1 MSLFAIGD
9 LHLSLGSEK
18 PMDVFGGRWQDY
30 VDKIR
35 EGFHSVVTD
44 EDWTVLCGD
53 ISWGMSLEESLP
65 DFQFINELPGK
76 KIILKGNHD
85 YWWSTAKKTDR
96 FFAENGLDTIS
107 ILHNNSFVYE
117 DRYAICGTRGWFY
130 EEEADPHHEK
140 ILKRECIRLEA
151 SINSGGEMEKIV
163 FLHYPPKYSAYECAE
178 ILEIL
183 KKHSIRHCY
192 YGHIHSKACS
202 SAFNGEYNGTMF
214 RLISADYL
222 NFVPFKVL

>member
-1 MSLFAIGD
+1 M
-9 LHLSLGSEK
+9 
-18 PMDVFGGRWQDY
+18 
-30 VDKIR
+30 
-35 EGFHSVVTD
+35 
-44 EDWTVLCGD
+44 
-53 ISWGMSLEESLP
+53 P

-96 FFAENGLDTIS
+96 FFEENGLDTIS

-214 RLISADYL
+214 QLISADYL

>member
-65 DFQFINELPGK
+65 DFQFIN
-76 KIILKGNHD
+76 
-85 YWWSTAKKTDR
+85 
-96 FFAENGLDTIS
+96 
-107 ILHNNSFVYE
+107 
-117 DRYAICGTRGWFY
+117 
-130 EEEADPHHEK
+130 
-140 ILKRECIRLEA
+140 
-151 SINSGGEMEKIV
+151 
-163 FLHYPPKYSAYECAE
+163 
-178 ILEIL
+178 
-183 KKHSIRHCY
+183 
-192 YGHIHSKACS
+192 
-202 SAFNGEYNGTMF
+202 
-214 RLISADYL
+214 
-222 NFVPFKVL
+222 